1 MILGNKDIFVTKF
14 ILESNR
20 KILTYTERVDVFIS
34 DLSNFSK
41 LISKP
46 IVKSESDM
54 NKVVKNANN
63 LFKND
68 LNQFS
73 ITVTC
78 ANLPSETTF
87 DPTLISQVW
96 TNLFSNAIKLSKK
109 INHPVIDIGTYR
121 ENGKLVYFISDN
133 GIGLDLKNEDRISNK
148 SQRTY
153 EEGELAELGVVLAL
167 TKSIISRHGG
177 MFWANSEPKKGSIF
191 YFNL

>member
-1 MILGNKDIFVTKF
+1 
-14 ILESNR
+14 
-20 KILTYTERVDVFIS
+20 
-34 DLSNFSK
+34 
-41 LISKP
+41 
-46 IVKSESDM
+46 M
-54 NKVVKNANN
+54 NKIVKNAINH
-63 LFKND
+63 FKND

-78 ANLPSETTF
+78 ANLPSETPF
-87 DPTLISQVW
+87 DPTLINQVW

-133 GIGLDLKNEDRISNK
+133 GIGLDLKNETKIPNGSR
-148 SQRTY
+148 RTY
-153 EEGELAELGVVLAL
+153 DEGELADLGVVLAL

-177 MFWANSEPKKGSIF
+177 TFWATSEPRKGSIF